1 MSDSLPKAPFE
12 QVPVTLSKQEVID
25 LKWQANHYKALWK
38 RSKQRE
44 ADALRQVEALK
55 SEYKTTVSRM
65 QAEIDSLKN
74 QLAEMKH
81 LLFGRSNEKALSAT
95 TKSNAPP
102 PSTRQRGQQKKTKGH
117 GRRQHEHL
125 PIVFEALLQVG

>member
-1 MSDSLPKAPFE
+1 
-12 QVPVTLSKQEVID
+12 
-25 LKWQANHYKALWK
+25 
-38 RSKQRE
+38 
-44 ADALRQVEALK
+44 
-55 SEYKTTVSRM
+55 M

-125 PIVFEALLQVG
+125 PIVFEELDLASDEKYCKSCGLAFKPLSMTEDADVIEIKVDAYVRRIPVSYTHLTLPTIYSV